1 MARLEDKHNNANYM
15 NLTTTIY
22 RVPTV
27 CIVLCSELF
36 ILILFIPQNNPV
48 RVILIL
54 NEETNSIAIQLVYG
68 TRHT

>member
-1 MARLEDKHNNANYM
+1 MWPICWTLKDKHNNANYM

-54 NEETNSIAIQLVYG
+54 NEETNSIAIQLV
-68 TRHT
+68 

>member
-1 MARLEDKHNNANYM
+1 MARLKDKHNNGNYM